1 MSRLSAS
8 GPRRA
13 SLRRRL
19 RPRENA
25 ATLLRGARAAALA
38 LLALAALSLA
48 AAENAAAQSVVLS
61 GISLDVPEAG
71 SASYTVKLATLP
83 TAEVTV
89 SIGGTSGT
97 DLSLSRRSLTFTTS
111 NWDTAQ
117 MVTVSAGGDSDAT
130 HDSATLTHT
139 ATGGDYGTVSADLAV
154 TVTDTT
160 RMRLVAVVE
169 RVSEGGSMQIR
180 ARLPIPLDDDVSITV
195 TVAPNGGRADEYE
208 LSDNTTLTIAA
219 GTTESTGNVVFTSL
233 DDFTY
238 TGVRYFAATLTPDHP
253 RVDAD
258 IESFAVVDDDNTLTG
273 WSVTPSTIFENG
285 GEATLLA
292 FKYRLHESVVKMTVS
307 LEPSDRA
314 TLSGTTLTFQPGA
327 FYATETLTIT
337 AVDNAA
343 DEPDQTITISATV
356 TEGRSI
362 RTPGPLQL
370 TIVDDEG
377 MSPEVALV
385 LTPPLVREGLVSAV
399 TAVASGPLSAE
410 ATITVSASP
419 AHPDTRT
426 DDYVLSAN
434 TVLTIPSGG
443 TRSTGTVTIATVDG
457 QLYGARRFFTVS
469 GTVTG
474 GGGVADPANQTLTIL
489 EDDQRVRVSLR
500 ATPATIA
507 EGEVSTITMRSLQG
521 PMPANVTVTL
531 SEDSDAA
538 ELSADPV
545 LMIAAGETESTGV
558 VTLTAVDDDNMR
570 NELVLVRLVP
580 STDNAFVR
588 FNDPIFVYT
597 LDDDTTRAW
606 LTVSPVPAH
615 VVEGETS
622 KVIAH
627 LSQPLSDDVTV
638 TIGVDEAHVD
648 HTVRADD
655 YTLSANRTL
664 TISAGEM
671 RSTGDVTLEST
682 NDEYYGPLFHRRV
695 VLDIASVTGIDRNRV
710 GKHSDW
716 NIFEDEAV
724 PRVTL
729 EVTPASFSENGGQ
742 STVTAR
748 LNTKVAKDKVAQAV
762 EVTISAAPV
771 GTTTASGDFTQ
782 IGTVLTIPAGEKA
795 STGTVTISAVDD
807 DVDGPDK
814 NLVVTGTVDV
824 VGMEE
829 SGLVWHPYAER
840 LTIRDDD
847 DATLSVNDVSGSEGG
862 TLTFTV
868 TLSVASEDTVGVT
881 WTATAGGASDTADT
895 GDLAGTL
902 TGTLSFAPGD
912 ISKTFTVS
920 TAEDTTDE
928 ADETFTVT
936 LSGPTNATLADATGT
951 GTIADD
957 DGAPSLSVADAAAA
971 EGSDV
976 SFTVTLSA
984 ASGKTVTVSYDTSRP
999 GGTTAEAADFTAQT
1013 NRTLTIP
1020 AGATTGTIAVPT
1032 ANDTIDEAD
1041 ETFRLTLS
1049 SPTNATLAD
1058 ATATGTI
1065 TDDDDATLS
1074 VNDVSGSEGGTLTFT
1089 VTLSVASEDTVG
1101 VTWTATAGGASDTA
1115 DTGDLAGTLTG
1126 TLSFAPGDISKTFTV
1141 STAEDTTDEAD
1152 ETFTVTLSGP
1162 TNATLADATGT
1173 GTIADDDGAPSLSVA
1188 DAAAAEG
1195 SDVSFTVT
1203 LSAASGKTVTVSYD
1217 TSRPGGTTAE
1227 AADFTAQTNRTLTI
1241 PAGATTGTI
1250 AVPTANDTIDEADET
1265 FRLTLSSPTNATLA
1279 DATATGTITDDDD
1292 ATLSV
1297 NDVSGSE
1304 GGTLTFTVTL
1314 SVASE
1319 DTVGVTWTATAGG
1332 ASDTADT
1339 GDLAGTLTGT
1349 LSFAPGDISK
1359 TFTVSTA
1366 EDTTDEA
1373 DETFTVTLSG
1383 PTNATLAD
1391 ATGTGTIA
1399 DDDGA
1404 PSLSVADAAAAE
1416 GSDVSFTV
1424 TLSAASGKT
1433 VTVSYDTSRPGGTT
1447 AEAADFTAQTNRT
1460 LTIPAGATTGTI
1472 AVPTANDT
1480 IDEADETFRL
1490 TLSSPTNA
1498 TLADATATG
1507 TITDGDDATLSVN
1520 DVSGSEGGTLTF
1532 TVTLSVASE
1541 DTVGVTWTAS
1551 AGGASDTADTGD
1563 LAGTL
1568 TGTLSFAPGDISKTF
1583 TVSTAEDTT
1592 DEADE
1597 TFTVTLSGP
1606 TNATL
1611 ADATGTGTIADDDG
1625 APSLSVADA
1634 AAAEGSDVSFTVTLS
1649 AASGKTVTV
1658 SYDTSRP
1665 GGTTAEAA
1673 DFTAQTNR
1681 TLTIPAGATT
1691 GTIAVPTANDTIDE
1705 ADETFRLTLS
1715 SPTNATL
1722 ADATATGTITDGD
1735 DATNDPKAWI
1745 ARFGRTVAEQVLVA
1759 VEGRMRA
1766 TPASGVEVALAGE
1779 RIGGQAEPGSEAER
1793 DARREE
1799 EARRDAQRFA
1809 DWLRGET
1816 DPEEAQRLTS
1826 RAVTPRDLLT
1836 GSSFALTAETDG
1848 KDLVSLWGRA
1858 AVTRFDG
1865 REGDLMLD
1873 GEVVTG
1879 MLGADW
1885 TRGRWTA
1892 GLIVS
1897 HSAGEGGY
1905 SGAPG
1910 AGDGAG
1916 NGPGAGTGPGSG
1928 SGASGRVEATL
1939 TGVFPWGRYALSDR
1953 LEAWGAAGY
1962 GQGEL
1967 TVTPKRPGTDED
1979 GAAIRAGLELG
1990 MAAAGLR
1997 GVLLDPESGSGFR
2010 LTGKIDAMVV
2020 QTASGRGRS
2029 ADGGNLAPAR
2039 ATVTRLRLGLE
2050 GSRPILF
2057 DGGFTLTPSLEIGV
2071 RHDGGDA
2078 ETGFGLDLGGGLAL
2092 SDPKRGLQAE
2102 LRGRG
2107 LLTHESK
2114 GFRDLGFSGSLAW
2127 EGNPGSDRGA
2137 KLRLTQ
2143 TVGGSSSGGAD
2154 ALLARTTLEGLA
2166 ANDDGAGGN
2175 DELKSRRL
2183 ELKFGYGLSAFGD
2196 RFTWTPEV
2204 GVDLSDTGRDY
2215 SLGWRLVRGAGS
2227 GGGSLDLSFEATRR
2241 ESANDDTPP
2250 VHEVGLR
2257 LTARF

>member
-61 GISLDVPEAG
+61 EISLDVPEAG

-292 FKYRLHESVVKMTVS
+292 FKYRLHEGVVKMTVS

-1101 VTWTATAGGASDTA
+1101 VTWTASAGGASDTA

-1126 TLSFAPGDISKTFTV
+1126 TLTFSPGDISKTFTV

-1391 ATGTGTIA
+1391 AT
-1399 DDDGA
+1399 
-1404 PSLSVADAAAAE
+1404 
-1416 GSDVSFTV
+1416 
-1424 TLSAASGKT
+1424 
-1433 VTVSYDTSRPGGTT
+1433 
-1447 AEAADFTAQTNRT
+1447 
-1460 LTIPAGATTGTI
+1460 
-1472 AVPTANDT
+1472 
-1480 IDEADETFRL
+1480 
-1490 TLSSPTNA
+1490 
-1498 TLADATATG
+1498 ATG
-1507 TITDGDDATLSVN
+1507 TITDD
-1520 DVSGSEGGTLTF
+1520 
-1532 TVTLSVASE
+1532 
-1541 DTVGVTWTAS
+1541 
-1551 AGGASDTADTGD
+1551 
-1563 LAGTL
+1563 
-1568 TGTLSFAPGDISKTF
+1568 
-1583 TVSTAEDTT
+1583 
-1592 DEADE
+1592 
-1597 TFTVTLSGP
+1597 
-1606 TNATL
+1606 
-1611 ADATGTGTIADDDG
+1611 
-1625 APSLSVADA
+1625 
-1634 AAAEGSDVSFTVTLS
+1634 
-1649 AASGKTVTV
+1649 
-1658 SYDTSRP
+1658 
-1665 GGTTAEAA
+1665 
-1673 DFTAQTNR
+1673 
-1681 TLTIPAGATT
+1681 
-1691 GTIAVPTANDTIDE
+1691 
-1705 ADETFRLTLS
+1705 
-1715 SPTNATL
+1715 
-1722 ADATATGTITDGD
+1722 D

-1816 DPEEAQRLTS
+1816 DPEEAQHRS

-1967 TVTPKRPGTDED
+1967 TVTPKKPGTDED
-1979 GAAIRAGLELG
+1979 GAAIRTDLELG

-1997 GVLLDPESGSGFR
+1997 GVLLDPESGSGFQ
-2010 LTGKIDAMVV
+2010 LTGKTDAMVV

-2143 TVGGSSSGGAD
+2143 TVGGSSSGGAG
-2154 ALLARTTLEGLA
+2154 ALLSRTTLEGLA

>member
-61 GISLDVPEAG
+61 EISLDVPEAG

-292 FKYRLHESVVKMTVS
+292 FKYRLHEGVVKMTVS

-1101 VTWTATAGGASDTA
+1101 VTWTA
-1115 DTGDLAGTLTG
+1115 
-1126 TLSFAPGDISKTFTV
+1126 
-1141 STAEDTTDEAD
+1141 
-1152 ETFTVTLSGP
+1152 
-1162 TNATLADATGT
+1162 
-1173 GTIADDDGAPSLSVA
+1173 
-1188 DAAAAEG
+1188 
-1195 SDVSFTVT
+1195 
-1203 LSAASGKTVTVSYD
+1203 
-1217 TSRPGGTTAE
+1217 
-1227 AADFTAQTNRTLTI
+1227 
-1241 PAGATTGTI
+1241 
-1250 AVPTANDTIDEADET
+1250 
-1265 FRLTLSSPTNATLA
+1265 
-1279 DATATGTITDDDD
+1279 
-1292 ATLSV
+1292 
-1297 NDVSGSE
+1297 
-1304 GGTLTFTVTL
+1304 
-1314 SVASE
+1314 
-1319 DTVGVTWTATAGG
+1319 
-1332 ASDTADT
+1332 
-1339 GDLAGTLTGT
+1339 
-1349 LSFAPGDISK
+1349 
-1359 TFTVSTA
+1359 
-1366 EDTTDEA
+1366 
-1373 DETFTVTLSG
+1373 
-1383 PTNATLAD
+1383 
-1391 ATGTGTIA
+1391 
-1399 DDDGA
+1399 
-1404 PSLSVADAAAAE
+1404 
-1416 GSDVSFTV
+1416 
-1424 TLSAASGKT
+1424 
-1433 VTVSYDTSRPGGTT
+1433 
-1447 AEAADFTAQTNRT
+1447 
-1460 LTIPAGATTGTI
+1460 
-1472 AVPTANDT
+1472 
-1480 IDEADETFRL
+1480 
-1490 TLSSPTNA
+1490 
-1498 TLADATATG
+1498 
-1507 TITDGDDATLSVN
+1507 
-1520 DVSGSEGGTLTF
+1520 
-1532 TVTLSVASE
+1532 
-1541 DTVGVTWTAS
+1541 S

-1568 TGTLSFAPGDISKTF
+1568 TGTLSFARG
-1583 TVSTAEDTT
+1583 
-1592 DEADE
+1592 
-1597 TFTVTLSGP
+1597 
-1606 TNATL
+1606 
-1611 ADATGTGTIADDDG
+1611 
-1625 APSLSVADA
+1625 
-1634 AAAEGSDVSFTVTLS
+1634 
-1649 AASGKTVTV
+1649 
-1658 SYDTSRP
+1658 TSR
-1665 GGTTAEAA
+1665 
-1673 DFTAQTNR
+1673 
-1681 TLTIPAGATT
+1681 
-1691 GTIAVPTANDTIDE
+1691 
-1705 ADETFRLTLS
+1705 
-1715 SPTNATL
+1715 
-1722 ADATATGTITDGD
+1722 
-1735 DATNDPKAWI
+1735 
-1745 ARFGRTVAEQVLVA
+1745 
-1759 VEGRMRA
+1759 
-1766 TPASGVEVALAGE
+1766 
-1779 RIGGQAEPGSEAER
+1779 
-1793 DARREE
+1793 RR
-1799 EARRDAQRFA
+1799 
-1809 DWLRGET
+1809 
-1816 DPEEAQRLTS
+1816 S
-1826 RAVTPRDLLT
+1826 R
-1836 GSSFALTAETDG
+1836 
-1848 KDLVSLWGRA
+1848 
-1858 AVTRFDG
+1858 
-1865 REGDLMLD
+1865 
-1873 GEVVTG
+1873 
-1879 MLGADW
+1879 
-1885 TRGRWTA
+1885 
-1892 GLIVS
+1892 
-1897 HSAGEGGY
+1897 
-1905 SGAPG
+1905 
-1910 AGDGAG
+1910 
-1916 NGPGAGTGPGSG
+1916 
-1928 SGASGRVEATL
+1928 
-1939 TGVFPWGRYALSDR
+1939 
-1953 LEAWGAAGY
+1953 
-1962 GQGEL
+1962 
-1967 TVTPKRPGTDED
+1967 
-1979 GAAIRAGLELG
+1979 
-1990 MAAAGLR
+1990 
-1997 GVLLDPESGSGFR
+1997 
-2010 LTGKIDAMVV
+2010 
-2020 QTASGRGRS
+2020 
-2029 ADGGNLAPAR
+2029 
-2039 ATVTRLRLGLE
+2039 
-2050 GSRPILF
+2050 
-2057 DGGFTLTPSLEIGV
+2057 
-2071 RHDGGDA
+2071 
-2078 ETGFGLDLGGGLAL
+2078 
-2092 SDPKRGLQAE
+2092 
-2102 LRGRG
+2102 
-2107 LLTHESK
+2107 
-2114 GFRDLGFSGSLAW
+2114 
-2127 EGNPGSDRGA
+2127 
-2137 KLRLTQ
+2137 
-2143 TVGGSSSGGAD
+2143 
-2154 ALLARTTLEGLA
+2154 
-2166 ANDDGAGGN
+2166 
-2175 DELKSRRL
+2175 
-2183 ELKFGYGLSAFGD
+2183 
-2196 RFTWTPEV
+2196 
-2204 GVDLSDTGRDY
+2204 
-2215 SLGWRLVRGAGS
+2215 
-2227 GGGSLDLSFEATRR
+2227 
-2241 ESANDDTPP
+2241 
-2250 VHEVGLR
+2250 
-2257 LTARF
+2257 